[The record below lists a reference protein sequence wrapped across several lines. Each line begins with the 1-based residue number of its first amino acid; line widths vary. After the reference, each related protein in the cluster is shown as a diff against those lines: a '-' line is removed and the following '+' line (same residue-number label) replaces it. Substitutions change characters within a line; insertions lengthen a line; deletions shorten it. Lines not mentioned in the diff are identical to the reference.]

1 MIYYEIQAN
10 REAWGNADI
19 RCFIQ
24 GQIDVDVLSYSKSN
38 NPTFEEKRANYIVSN
53 LFDNKYDLFHKYL
66 TTHQPYIYNDI
77 LIKPETKKMYENIDS
92 TIISSLKI
100 LEYEKYYNEVEKLYE

>member
-1 MIYYEIQAN
+1 MGHLI
-10 REAWGNADI
+10 
-19 RCFIQ
+19 F
-24 GQIDVDVLSYSKSN
+24 SYSKSN

-53 LFDNKYDLFHKYL
+53 LFDNKYDLFNKYL